1 MEYKVIRGQEE
12 SSKQASSSSFPFD
25 WVLTQDG
32 SLTLKPHGKNS
43 EWMHS
48 LAGAYSE
55 TQYIYGQTLRKVL
68 SNWPSDQKVQILSLG
83 LGLGYVEVLCAV
95 ESLRHQVPF
104 SITTYESEKS
114 LIDFFQSHWDFKG
127 FSLDSMS
134 ENSDFTSMF
143 SPQIQDESLNSL
155 CSHFRSFVG
164 TVNSGMDTGFWAFF
178 ISQYGQDHV
187 LKALELLKQNH
198 IFRGVLDSK
207 ELNPER
213 GEFCCRNIVFYDA
226 YSSKTHPE
234 LWEES
239 FLDQFIQK
247 FCDSQCAFSSYAK
260 VGSLNRMLKKHGFVM
275 DKKSLGFASKR
286 QSTRAFRG
294 LKNL

>member
-1 MEYKVIRGQEE
+1 MDHKVIRGQGE
-12 SSKQASSSSFPFD
+12 SSRRTLSSSFPFD

-55 TQYIYGQTLRKVL
+55 TQYIYGQTLRKLL
-68 SNWPSDQKVQILSLG
+68 STWPSDQKMHVLSLG

-95 ESLRHQVPF
+95 ESLRHQVSF

-114 LIDFFQSHWDFKG
+114 LIDLFKNHSN
-127 FSLDSMS
+127 FKESSLTAMS
-134 ENSDFTSMF
+134 ENSGFASLF
-143 SPQIQDESLNSL
+143 SPQIEGENLNGL
-155 CSHFRSFVG
+155 CSHSRSFVEM
-164 TVNSGMDTGFWAFF
+164 VNSGMRTGFWAFF
-178 ISQYGQDHV
+178 INQYGQNHV
-187 LKALELLKQNH
+187 FKALELLKKSH

-207 ELNPER
+207 ELNPEKR
-213 GEFCCRNIVFYDA
+213 DLYCMNVIFYDA

-247 FCDSQCAFSSYAK
+247 FCDPLCAFSSYAK
-260 VGSLNRMLKKHGFVM
+260 VGSLNRMLKKHGFVV

-294 LKNL
+294 SKNL